1 SKQIDS
7 WRVAVLPPSHHPV
20 LFHEGAIV
28 SSPFRYKRIF
38 FPYSLRLWLSLC
50 FSIFLQLPCFV
61 LLSERGFLNQ
71 ISMGFLSIFWGII
84 GVGIGTVL
92 GVCVGFYFFI
102 YSDPK
107 NEAFKDPVTRP
118 ISELDTTSLQDLIP
132 EIPLWLKNPD
142 YDRVDWLNR
151 FVLNMWPYLDKA
163 VKFFKFTG
171 NLCYDK
177 ADNRTNSSRLCWAW
191 APSYRSN
198 HLVIEPAIKW
208 AGNPNIVIAV
218 KISSLRIKIQLVDL
232 QVFAIPRVTLKPLV
246 PSFPCF
252 SNVVVSL
259 MDKPH
264 IDFGMKVLG
273 GDLMSIPGL
282 YRLVQKPVGVLHV
295 KVLRATKLMKM
306 DILGLSDPYVKLK
319 LSGEMLPSKKT
330 TIKKKTLN
338 PVWNE
343 TFKLVVKDPQA
354 QTLQVNVYDWDKV
367 GSHDRLG
374 MQIVPLKVLRPNE
387 TKELTLDLLKNT
399 NIADPQKKQQRGQIV
414 LEMTYAPF
422 KEDSEVL
429 SGPLNMPVPKENGV
443 GLGGESPSGAGV
455 LLVTVQGAEDVEG
468 EHHNNPYAMV
478 IFRGETKKTK
488 IVKRSRDPK
497 WNEEFQFMLDEPPIN
512 DKIHVQI
519 MSKRSRMSFYS
530 KELLGY
536 VDINLAD
543 VVNNGRINH
552 KFHLIDS
559 KNGLVHVE
567 LRWRET

>member
-1 SKQIDS
+1 
-7 WRVAVLPPSHHPV
+7 
-20 LFHEGAIV
+20 
-28 SSPFRYKRIF
+28 
-38 FPYSLRLWLSLC
+38 
-50 FSIFLQLPCFV
+50 
-61 LLSERGFLNQ
+61 
-71 ISMGFLSIFWGII
+71 MGFLSIFLGII

-107 NEAFKDPVTRP
+107 NEAFKDPVLRP

-142 YDRVDWLNR
+142 YDRVDWLNK

-163 VKFFKFTG
+163 ICATIRQTTEPIVADYVGHGHRPIEAITFETLSLGTLPPTIQGVKV
-171 NLCYDK
+171 YE
-177 ADNRTNSSRLCWAW
+177 TNE
-191 APSYRSN
+191 N
-198 HLVIEPAIKW
+198 QLVIEPAIKW
-208 AGNPNIVIAV
+208 AGNPNIVIAI

-232 QVFAIPRVTLKPLV
+232 QVFAVPRVTLKPLV
-246 PSFPCF
+246 PTFPCF
-252 SNVVVSL
+252 ANVVVSL
-259 MDKPH
+259 MEKPH
-264 IDFGMKVLG
+264 VDFGMKVLG

-282 YRLVQKPVGVLHV
+282 YRLVQDIIKKEVAKLYLWPQTLEIPILDSSFGVMKKPVGVLHV

-374 MQIVPLKVLRPNE
+374 MQVVPLKVLRPNE
-387 TKELTLDLLKNT
+387 TKELSLDLLKNT
-399 NIADPQKKQQRGQIV
+399 NIADPQKQQQRGQIM

-429 SGPLNMPVPKENGV
+429 SGPLNMPAPKENGV
-443 GLGGESPSGAGV
+443 GSGGETPSGAGV

-468 EHHNNPYAMV
+468 EHHNNPYALV

-497 WNEEFQFMLDEPPIN
+497 WNEEFQFMLDEPPIH

-559 KNGLVHVE
+559 KNGVVHVE

>member
-1 SKQIDS
+1 
-7 WRVAVLPPSHHPV
+7 
-20 LFHEGAIV
+20 
-28 SSPFRYKRIF
+28 
-38 FPYSLRLWLSLC
+38 
-50 FSIFLQLPCFV
+50 
-61 LLSERGFLNQ
+61 
-71 ISMGFLSIFWGII
+71 MGFLSIFLGII

-107 NEAFKDPVTRP
+107 DEAFEDPVLRP
-118 ISELDTTSLQDLIP
+118 ISELDTSSLQDLIP

-142 YDRVDWLNR
+142 YDRVDWLNK

-163 VKFFKFTG
+163 ICATIRQTTEPIIADYVGHGHRPIEAITFETLSLGTLPPTIQGVKV
-171 NLCYDK
+171 YE
-177 ADNRTNSSRLCWAW
+177 TNE
-191 APSYRSN
+191 N
-198 HLVIEPAIKW
+198 QLVIEPAIKW

-218 KISSLRIKIQLVDL
+218 KISSLHIKIQLVDL
-232 QVFAIPRVTLKPLV
+232 QVFAVPRVTLKPLV

-252 SNVVVSL
+252 ANVVVSL
-259 MDKPH
+259 MEKPH
-264 IDFGMKVLG
+264 VDFGMKVLG

-282 YRLVQKPVGVLHV
+282 YRLVQDIIKKEVAKLYLWPQTLEIPILDSSFGAMKKPVGVLHV

-338 PVWNE
+338 PIWNE

-399 NIADPQKKQQRGQIV
+399 NIADPQKKQQRGQIM

-443 GLGGESPSGAGV
+443 GSGGESPSGAGV

-468 EHHNNPYAMV
+468 EHHNNPYAIV

-497 WNEEFQFMLDEPPIN
+497 WNEEFQFMLDEPPIH

-559 KNGLVHVE
+559 KNGVVHVE